1 MPSDQD
7 DSRAMWQDAGTLDWV
22 DSADIS
28 VQPGR
33 QQVQEE
39 VTSTDDL
46 LTPDTESDLLQWTR
60 QPLVSKE
67 TMGTLARQLSPVLV
81 PLPFAVVVFFLSRL
95 LSTPGPAFLPA
106 LATGI
111 LLLALTI
118 LQGSL
123 LYFAG
128 ANDTL
133 WLLYIA
139 GGYALFLLGGVFAA
153 FGVVASLVT
162 LGLLLV
168 LGGFLTRRG
177 IYPTKEGYVDLVE
190 LFGKYTHT
198 FYPGLNLLLPWEKV
212 SQRLNTQETIWLTPL
227 QHVPTS
233 RDQDVQLTA
242 TVSYQLIA
250 EDAHLAALMVNNWEG
265 SLQALFIGTL
275 QSVINEL
282 SPADFVAWTQSV
294 YTRSASEALAFNPAA
309 ATRWDQINNALNRRL
324 QDQVAAWGVQINW
337 VRIQD
342 LTILPHTVGLHTHH
356 NEMTLIVKPEKKP
369 EPEPVPVS
377 KGAAKPEEP
386 KKPAPAPEPAPKEAP
401 AAAKV
406 ALPANKVAS
415 VETLIEAYNAVRLNN
430 ITDPATMIEIAQR
443 FDDLSKDP
451 VLNQTITFDAGRAAS
466 TLRERAQKLQEL
478 SSQRSGPSA
487 GLPSQE

>member
-7 DSRAMWQDAGTLDWV
+7 NSHAMWQDAGALDWV
-22 DSADIS
+22 DSADVS
-28 VQPGR
+28 VQSGG
-33 QQVQEE
+33 QQLQEI
-39 VTSTDDL
+39 TDTDDL

-67 TMGTLARQLSPVLV
+67 TLGTLARQLSPVLV
-81 PLPFAVVVFFLSRL
+81 PLPFAVIVFFLSRL
-95 LSTPGPAFLPA
+95 LSFPGPAFLPA

-111 LLLALTI
+111 LLLALAI
-118 LQGSL
+118 LQGTL

-128 ANDTL
+128 SNDTI

-139 GGYALFLLGGVFAA
+139 GGYALFLLAGVFAA

-168 LGGFLTRRG
+168 LGAFLARRG
-177 IYPTKEGYVDLVE
+177 IHPTKEGYVDLVE

-212 SQRLNTQETIWLTPL
+212 SLRLNTQETVWVTPL

-250 EDAHLAALMVNNWEG
+250 EDAHLAALSVNNWEG

-275 QSVINEL
+275 QSVVNEL
-282 SPADFVAWTQSV
+282 SPVDFVAWTQSV
-294 YTRSASEALAFNPAA
+294 YTHSASEALAFNPAA
-309 ATRWDQINNALNRRL
+309 ATRWDQINNALTRRL

-342 LTILPHTVGLHTHH
+342 LTILPHTADTRARHS
-356 NEMTLIVKPEKKP
+356 EMTMIVKPEKKP
-369 EPEPVPVS
+369 EPEPVVKETASPPVV
-377 KGAAKPEEP
+377 PH
-386 KKPAPAPEPAPKEAP
+386 PAPAPAPVSKEATVK
-401 AAAKV
+401 A

-415 VETLIEAYNAVRLNN
+415 VETLIEAYNAVRQGN

-443 FDDLSKDP
+443 FDDLSQDP

-466 TLRERAQKLQEL
+466 TLRDRAQKLQEL
-478 SSQRSGPSA
+478 ASQRSSASA
-487 GLPSQE
+487 GSPRQE